1 MLSLFARTH
10 GAVGAGGRWQ
20 GPQAAQLQRSTHHPH
35 CTQSRPQGQR
45 RAAANRP
52 AGCGVSPFDDC
63 TQQGAASAGSRPR
76 AGSLANGTGA
86 AHKLEA
92 CTVRGQGRWPAPG
105 ETPTRRERQAQ
116 RRADRQQRRAGG
128 APAGGSQTGRR
139 ALQQLAG
146 VRARADRARLRR
158 MGCELR
164 TAQRSARRQQTAH
177 EARGTGGG
185 GRSTSGTPFL
195 CRPTKKETQ
204 RTVGVKA
211 PAQQPCCI
219 SYRSEAQNMYAG
231 SGVQFPGSSLQDVL
245 THSIS
250 ETGFPV
256 NINLL
261 SDARLCTPSP
271 RREPEDGQRAHA
283 ARCGRVEGSLLPA
296 S

>member
-52 AGCGVSPFDDC
+52 AGCGVRPFDDC

-76 AGSLANGTGA
+76 AGRPANGTGA
-86 AHKLEA
+86 AHRLEA
-92 CTVRGQGRWPAPG
+92 CIVRGQGRWPAPG

-139 ALQQLAG
+139 TLQQFAG
-146 VRARADRARLRR
+146 ARAGADRARLRR

-185 GRSTSGTPFL
+185 GRSTCGKPSL

-204 RTVGVKA
+204 PTVGRQSA
-211 PAQQPCCI
+211 PH
-219 SYRSEAQNMYAG
+219 
-231 SGVQFPGSSLQDVL
+231 SSLAASL
-245 THSIS
+245 T
-250 ETGFPV
+250 GQ
-256 NINLL
+256 
-261 SDARLCTPSP
+261 RLRTCTPVQGSNSP
-271 RREPEDGQRAHA
+271 EVAYKTSSPI
-283 ARCGRVEGSLLPA
+283 V
-296 S
+296 